1 MVRCALEEGIMVIA
15 LAGRR
20 VDAPGA
26 ETPRFPPANV
36 AAVRGRI
43 HDLLR
48 EQKAQAVVCSAACG
62 ADLLALET
70 AGELGISRRIVLP
83 YARDRFRAT
92 SVVDRPG
99 DWGDRFDRILDE
111 VEATGDLVVLG
122 YVEGDE
128 AAYLAT
134 NRAILDQAAVL
145 AGQLQQAVGAVVV
158 WDGATRGEDDITAAF
173 AQEAHRR
180 GLTVRH
186 LLTL

>member
-1 MVRCALEEGIMVIA
+1 MIMA

-36 AAVRGRI
+36 TAVQERLRR
-43 HDLLR
+43 LLV

-70 AGELGISRRIVLP
+70 AGALRIRRRIVLP
-83 YARDRFRAT
+83 YARDRFRTT

-99 DWGDRFDRILDE
+99 DWGEKFDRILDT
-111 VEATGDLVVLG
+111 VEAMGDLVVLG
-122 YVEGDE
+122 YAEGEE

-134 NRAILDQAAVL
+134 NRTILEQAAILAEQA
-145 AGQLQQAVGAVVV
+145 QQAVGAVVV
-158 WDGATRGEDDITAAF
+158 WDGAGRGADDVTAAF
-173 AQEAHRR
+173 LQEARQR
-180 GLTVRH
+180 GLTVWPGS
-186 LLTL
+186 TL